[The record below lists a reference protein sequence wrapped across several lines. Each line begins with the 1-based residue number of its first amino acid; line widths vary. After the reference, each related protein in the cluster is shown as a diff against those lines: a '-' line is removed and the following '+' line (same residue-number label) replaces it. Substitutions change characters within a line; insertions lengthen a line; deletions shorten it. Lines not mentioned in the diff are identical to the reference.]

1 MRDINYLRQS
11 LLDAMDKLMEG
22 KIDVN
27 QAKAMA
33 DLGQVLVNS
42 AKVEA
47 DLMRKNEDFNG
58 SGFMRNVDIKAINNY
73 RN

>member
-1 MRDINYLRQS
+1 MRDINYLRES

-22 KIDVN
+22 KININ

-47 DLMRKNEDFNG
+47 DLMRKDEDFQG
-58 SGFMRNVDIKAINNY
+58 TGFMRNINPKTLWHEK
-73 RN
+73 